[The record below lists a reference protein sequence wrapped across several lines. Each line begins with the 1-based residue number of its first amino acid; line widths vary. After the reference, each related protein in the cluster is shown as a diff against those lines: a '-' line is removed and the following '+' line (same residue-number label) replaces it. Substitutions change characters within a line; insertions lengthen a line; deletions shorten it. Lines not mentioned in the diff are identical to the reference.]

1 MVEKRTQY
9 KLALAAFFG
18 AAAGIAVSI
27 LLDRMFGTVITLSA
41 ALGWICAGAGAAY
54 ILDLLVLTLFCR
66 RGGGAEDADRPRV
79 TGSPYSLAITVA
91 VIISVRSFYLNRD
104 HWLSAVLSSAA
115 AFLVTLAV
123 SALLNRSR
131 RGQERT

>member
-54 ILDLLVLTLFCR
+54 ILDLLVLMLFCR
-66 RGGGAEDADRPRV
+66 RGGRPKEPDRSRI
-79 TGSPYSLAITVA
+79 TGLTLAITVA
-91 VIISVRSFYLNRD
+91 VIVFVQGFYLNRG
-104 HWLSAVLSSAA
+104 HWLSAVVSSAV
-115 AFLVTLAV
+115 AFLVALAV